1 MVTEG
6 PNGSGRAMGTR
17 ARWARV
23 AGGPRTARSSRGAQ
37 RHGATTWR
45 MVPWLLPRAVST
57 WTSQAST
64 WGSSQPK
71 GRAGD
76 VRGGKCCSSQKCRW
90 GWAAC
95 CVRGPGS
102 GVGATT
108 QISGPG
114 CLSLPLTQG
123 PKDALERK
131 GAGGG
136 ARLQGPLAGRGAS
149 VAAATKHSS
158 AEALLCTGVRNS
170 RGEGV
175 GPAVALVWEGGKGR
189 GHPS

>member
-1 MVTEG
+1 M
-6 PNGSGRAMGTR
+6 
-17 ARWARV
+17 
-23 AGGPRTARSSRGAQ
+23 AGGPRTARGSRGAQ

-45 MVPWLLPRAVST
+45 MVPRLLPRAVST

-71 GRAGD
+71 GRVGD
-76 VRGGKCCSSQKCRW
+76 VRGGKCCWSQKCRW

-102 GVGATT
+102 GTGATT

-114 CLSLPLTQG
+114 LLSLPLTWG

-131 GAGGG
+131 RAGGG
-136 ARLQGPLAGRGAS
+136 AWLQGPLAGRGPRPPLS
-149 VAAATKHSS
+149 TKHSS
-158 AEALLCTGVRNS
+158 TEALLCTGVRS
-170 RGEGV
+170 SLGEGV